1 MGRKRI
7 DQKYENLIL
16 HVLYEQDPG
25 TSVGFF
31 EDFFKLGGSRF
42 DPNDKQRVLNI
53 MGGHAGLLEQGLIS
67 GLSIRGNN
75 AGQMPVDIR
84 GIALTAAGKKY
95 VEDQRLSA
103 RIRTLL
109 TWIATTAVGGF
120 INTLASLAAGSAIG
134 WFLRGRIKP

>member
-25 TSVGFF
+25 TSVGLF

-84 GIALTAAGKKY
+84 GIALTVAGKKY
-95 VEDQRLSA
+95 VEDHGLSA
-103 RIRTLL
+103 RAWILLKWLL
-109 TWIATTAVGGF
+109 TATAGGLIAAFSGGF
-120 INTLASLAAGSAIG
+120 LTKLGEAVFNKL
-134 WFLRGRIKP
+134 FD